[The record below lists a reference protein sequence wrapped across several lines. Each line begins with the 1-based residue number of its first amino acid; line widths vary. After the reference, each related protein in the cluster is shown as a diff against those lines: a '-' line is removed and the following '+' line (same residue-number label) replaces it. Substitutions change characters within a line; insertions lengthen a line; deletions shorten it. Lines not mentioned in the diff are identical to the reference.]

1 MDYPKVENQPLP
13 PVSSSNLLPF
23 QFLDFLFKKFWF
35 DPVKDE
41 VKQTETREQ
50 GTTPGGWRGHPSP
63 A

>member
-1 MDYPKVENQPLP
+1 MDYPKVENQLLP

-35 DPVKDE
+35 DPGKDE

-50 GTTPGGWRGHPSP
+50 GTTPGG
-63 A
+63 